1 MFFQNV
7 YKGGN
12 EFWQYLITVL
22 LVVAGYIVGQL
33 PITIVAFGAFA
44 QGENPTAQI
53 QEFAETMDFSLL
65 GIDSNLGLLLILLT
79 FVFAMIGL
87 WIGITKIHKRPLKT
101 LITTFE
107 KINWSKVFFGFGIWM
122 LFSVVLEALSY
133 FMNPDIYEFRF
144 QLGSFLPLLAIALL
158 LLPIQTSFEEL
169 FFRGYLMQAFGQIAA
184 NRWFPLLLTSVLF
197 GVMHLAN
204 PEVAKFGTGLMMS
217 YYIGIGLML
226 GIITLMDNSLELAL
240 GVHAATNIFGAV
252 FVTFDGSAL
261 QTNAIFKTTEI
272 NIELMLPVTFVISL
286 IFVFICSKRYN
297 WSGWSEKLLGNI
309 NKPLPESVSIIDD
322 SLES

>member
-12 EFWQYLITVL
+12 EFWQYLVTIILTM
-22 LVVAGYIVGQL
+22 AGYALGHIPIFIVMAWVFSQSED
-33 PITIVAFGAFA
+33 PIAI
-44 QGENPTAQI
+44 NN
-53 QEFAETMDFSLL
+53 EFAETMDFGLL
-65 GIDSNLGLLLILLT
+65 GIDSNMGLLLILLA
-79 FVFAMIGL
+79 FVFGMIGL
-87 WIGITKIHKRPLKT
+87 WIGVAKIHKRHFRT

-107 KINWSKVFFGFGIWM
+107 RIDWSKIFFGFGIWM
-122 LFSVVLEALSY
+122 LFSIVLEGVNY
-133 FMNPDIYEFRF
+133 VMNPDVYEFRF
-144 QLGSFLPLLAIALL
+144 DLAGFLPLLAIALL
-158 LLPIQTSFEEL
+158 VLPIQTSFEEV
-169 FFRGYLMQAFGQIAA
+169 FFRGYLMQAFGQIAGT
-184 NRWFPLLLTSVLF
+184 RWFPLMLTSVLF

-240 GVHAATNIFGAV
+240 GVHAATNIFGAI

-261 QTNAIFKTTEI
+261 QTNALFKTTEI
-272 NIELMLPVTFVISL
+272 NIELMLPVTFVISI

-297 WSGWSEKLLGNI
+297 WSGWSEKLFGII
-309 NKPLPESVSIIDD
+309 NKPLPESTFQDP
-322 SLES
+322 LES